1 VTWHLRESLSYCLI
15 DGTAIFLDLAADRY
29 FRLDETTNDAF
40 LSFIAGEDATRL
52 IPALEAADV
61 IESGGPTRP
70 VASLIPIQPLRRSAA
85 VTTGGFRLGDVAH
98 ALLVQKHAER
108 RLASRSLREVVT
120 HLRRV
125 KSKCGAHDIA
135 PGSPAA
141 RTLRAF
147 EYAKVLRSA
156 ADRCLPRSIALG
168 LCLARIGVRC
178 DVIIGVKL
186 GPFAAHCWVQ
196 AEDEVLNDS
205 VEEVARFTPI
215 LVV

>member
-1 VTWHLRESLSYCLI
+1 MTWHLRESLSYCLI
-15 DGTAIFLDLAADRY
+15 DGTAIFLDLDADRY
-29 FRLDETTNDAF
+29 FRLDKAANDAF
-40 LSFIAGEDATRL
+40 LSFIAGEDTGRL
-52 IPALEAADV
+52 IQTLEAADV
-61 IESGGPTRP
+61 IASTEQASP
-70 VASLIPIQPLRRSAA
+70 VATPIPAPPLRRATG
-85 VTTGGFRLGDVAH
+85 VTTGAFRLGDVAH
-98 ALLVQKHAER
+98 ALWVQKHAER
-108 RLASRSLREVVT
+108 RLATRPLSEAVS
-120 HLRRV
+120 HLRRK
-125 KSKCGAHDIA
+125 KSECDVQDIA

-147 EYAKVLRSA
+147 EYARVLRSA

-196 AEDEVLNDS
+196 AGEEVLNDS